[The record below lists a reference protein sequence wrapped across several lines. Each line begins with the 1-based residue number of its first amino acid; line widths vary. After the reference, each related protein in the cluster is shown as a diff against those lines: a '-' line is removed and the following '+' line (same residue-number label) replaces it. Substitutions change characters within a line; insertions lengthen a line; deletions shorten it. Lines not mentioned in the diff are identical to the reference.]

1 MSPNPIREFIL
12 GMLRD
17 PEAAAAYRADPARAL
32 HAAGLAALTPRDI
45 AAMAPMV
52 AESALIPGGERLAAV
67 LAGADG
73 AVSDMLADVDGAV
86 SDVGA
91 EPDDDRGAAYVSAAT
106 AETWASAHISRAF
119 DY

>member
-32 HAAGLAALTPRDI
+32 HATGLAALAPRDI
-45 AAMAPMV
+45 AAMAPMI

-67 LAGADG
+67 LAGT
-73 AVSDMLADVDGAV
+73 DGAV
-86 SDVGA
+86 SDVGT
-91 EPDDDRGAAYVSAAT
+91 EPDDDRGTANVSAPT
-106 AETWASAHISRAF
+106 AETWSSAHISRAF

>member
-17 PEAAAAYRADPARAL
+17 PEAAAAYRADPAGAL
-32 HAAGLAALTPRDI
+32 HAAGLAELTPRDI
-45 AAMAPMV
+45 AAMATMV

-73 AVSDMLADVDGAV
+73 AVTHG
-86 SDVGA
+86 GA
-91 EPDDDRGAAYVSAAT
+91 EPDDDRETAYVPVPT
-106 AETWASAHISRAF
+106 AETWSSAHISRAF